1 MIDREQLIDE
11 LFAQAV
17 ELSRAEQDRFFER
30 AAGDGMSA
38 GDGVL
43 DEVKALLQNF
53 QSAEDNGF
61 LYQALVAADSVD
73 ERGQTL
79 IDGQDFEGYKIIKLI
94 AEGGMGEVYLA
105 HDPELDRRV
114 AIKLIKSHLKT
125 KELLRRFRNERQILA
140 NLQHPNIARL
150 FEAGANADGLPF
162 FVMEYVEGK
171 PIDQYASENHLSLMN
186 RLKLFRTVC
195 SAITCAHQN
204 LVIHRDIKPNN
215 ILVTDKGEPKL
226 LDFGIAKLIHESE
239 PDGPDATATLFR
251 VMTPEYAS
259 PEQVKG
265 EPITTATDVYSLG
278 VLLYELLTGR
288 SPYKLK
294 RRTADEMTRAICEQE
309 PTRPSSV
316 IKISEV
322 SAATPPDVRK
332 GSAFPARPSSFLRRG
347 YASEQAVEAQPLPN
361 IQDAASRKGI
371 AFPHIGTAEP
381 QRLARQLRGDL
392 DNIVLKALRKEPQRR
407 YASVEQF
414 SEDIRRHLAGVP
426 VSARKDTVAYRTSKF
441 IQRNKISVAAAAVV
455 MFTVLGA
462 FVATAWEAH
471 VARVERA
478 KAERRFNDVRSLV
491 NSLLFQL
498 HDEIEKLPGST
509 RAREL
514 LVEQTV
520 GYLDSVAREASGDVS
535 FQREIAT
542 GYEKLG
548 DVQSRLNGPNIGDTK
563 GALASYLK
571 ALEIRKAIFAA
582 NPNDLSSGLA
592 LALAYDRVGDML
604 SKTNNAEGALDSR
617 KKSLELVEKL
627 SADDQAQTRSALAY
641 SYVMV
646 GRAHLSLGDLPAAL
660 DNFRKSLAIR
670 EALSSENSKDDTLRR
685 SLISSY
691 DGVAYVLSLN
701 GKPGEALDY
710 YRKSQAIVEA
720 LVSAN
725 PTNADYRRA
734 MMDTYEWL
742 GITFGEIG
750 DNAKGLEYH
759 NQALALC
766 QAQVIAD
773 PANVQG
779 RDDLGDVYYEIAST
793 LMRLG
798 RPNDALNN
806 FRKSLE
812 NYRAVSDADPTD
824 ENARRQV
831 YITYRQMGTTLL
843 MAGNTN
849 AAMDNYKKAIAV
861 FQELAQTD
869 PDNAETQYHL
879 GLTYRNIG
887 EALARI
893 GDLKGTIEN
902 YRLALPVFEM
912 LAARSPANAKTQTDL
927 GLTYYDLGMAQSKL
941 APAAFASSDSVEDWR
956 QARSWY
962 QQSLDV
968 WRDLKNHGTLRSV
981 DASKPEEL
989 TQEIARCDSALAKK

>member
-1 MIDREQLIDE
+1 MIHREQLIDE

-17 ELSRAEQDRFFER
+17 ELSRAERGKFFAETNVGNGSLLR
-30 AAGDGMSA
+30 
-38 GDGVL
+38 DGVL
-43 DEVKALLQNF
+43 DEVKALLRNF

-61 LYQALVAADSVD
+61 LYRPLVATASLDGRS
-73 ERGQTL
+73 QTL
-79 IDGQDFEGYKIIKLI
+79 IDGQDFEGYKILKLI

-105 HDPELDRRV
+105 HDPELDRKV
-114 AIKLIKSHLKT
+114 AIKLIKSNLKT

-150 FEAGANADGLPF
+150 FEAGATADGLPF

-171 PIDQYASENHLSLMN
+171 PIDQYANENQLSLTD
-186 RLKLFRTVC
+186 RLNLFRTVC

-215 ILVTDKGEPKL
+215 ILVTANGEPKL
-226 LDFGIAKLIHESE
+226 LDFGIAKLLHETDSQE
-239 PDGPDATATLFR
+239 ATLTLFHA
-251 VMTPEYAS
+251 MTPEYAS

-265 EPITTATDVYSLG
+265 EAITTASDAYSLG

-288 SPYKLK
+288 RPYKLK
-294 RRTADEMTRAICEQE
+294 RRTTDEITKAICEQE
-309 PTRPSSV
+309 PTKPSAS
-316 IKISEV
+316 IADFGLRNAESRTNPQ
-322 SAATPPDVRK
+322 SAIRNPK
-332 GSAFPARPSSFLRRG
+332 SL
-347 YASEQAVEAQPLPN
+347 
-361 IQDAASRKGI
+361 K
-371 AFPHIGTAEP
+371 
-381 QRLARQLRGDL
+381 GDL
-392 DNIVLKALRKEPQRR
+392 DNIVLKALRKGPQRR

-414 SEDIRRHLAGVP
+414 SEDIRRHLEGLP
-426 VSARKDTVAYRTSKF
+426 VIARKDTVAYRTSKF

-471 VARVERA
+471 VARAERA

-563 GALASYLK
+563 GALESYLK

-582 NPNDLSSGLA
+582 NPKDLSSGLA
-592 LALAYDRVGDML
+592 LALAYDRVGEML
-604 SKTNNAEGALDSR
+604 SKTNNAAGALDSHN
-617 KKSLELVEKL
+617 KSLELVENL
-627 SADDQAQTRSALAY
+627 SADNRSQTRSALAY
-641 SYVMV
+641 SYLMV
-646 GRAHLSLGDLPAAL
+646 GRAHLALGDLPAAL
-660 DNFRKSLAIR
+660 EDFRKSQAIR
-670 EALSSENSKDDTLRR
+670 ETLLSENPFDNTLRR
-685 SLISSY
+685 GLITSY
-691 DGVAYVLSLN
+691 DGIAYVLSLN
-701 GKPGEALDY
+701 GKPHEALDY
-710 YRKSQAIVEA
+710 YRKAQAIAEA
-720 LVSAN
+720 LLSGN

-759 NQALALC
+759 HKALALC
-766 QAQVIAD
+766 QAQLIAD

-779 RDDLGDVYYEIAST
+779 RDDLGDVYYEIGNT
-793 LMRLG
+793 LIRLG
-798 RPNDALNN
+798 KPNDALYN

-824 ENARRQV
+824 KNVRRQV
-831 YITYRQMGTTLL
+831 YITYREIGTALL
-843 MAGNTN
+843 SAGNVN
-849 AAMDNYKKAIAV
+849 AALENYEKAVTV
-861 FQELAQTD
+861 FQELAQAD

-887 EALARI
+887 EALTRT
-893 GDLKGTIEN
+893 GDVKGVLEN
-902 YRLALPVFEM
+902 YQQAIPVFET
-912 LAARSPANAKTQTDL
+912 LAARSPANSKTQTDL
-927 GLTYYDLGMAQSKL
+927 ALTYYDLGVAQSKL
-941 APAAFASSDSVEDWR
+941 AQAGSASSDSSEDWR

-962 QQSLDV
+962 QKSLDV
-968 WRDLKNHGTLRSV
+968 WQDLRSHGTLRSV
-981 DASKPEEL
+981 DASKPDEL
-989 TQEIARCDSALAKK
+989 VKEIARCDAQVR